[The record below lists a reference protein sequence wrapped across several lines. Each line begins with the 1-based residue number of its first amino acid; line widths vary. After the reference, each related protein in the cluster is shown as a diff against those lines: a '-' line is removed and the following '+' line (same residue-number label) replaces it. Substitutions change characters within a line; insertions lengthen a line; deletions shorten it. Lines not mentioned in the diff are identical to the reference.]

1 MNPASGRSYED
12 ELCGASQ
19 PRGVAVLG
27 DSISAHFH
35 LPREWFNSTELS
47 LVYPH
52 TTLPQAMVRSTSSS
66 LHLGEAGSY
75 PLAMVCD
82 NDTPDDC
89 FILEICVVLIIEFLI
104 YIFILL
110 SSFQTMFF
118 KVKISMEVFEK
129 NNTREKKSA
138 LKKNKIRNMTNT
150 REILFIYLLFRKHLN
165 PFRLLWRMSSTGQS
179 SQQ

>member
-66 LHLGEAGSY
+66 LHLGEDHTHWPWFAT
-75 PLAMVCD
+75 M
-82 NDTPDDC
+82 
-89 FILEICVVLIIEFLI
+89 IHQMIVLFL
-104 YIFILL
+104 
-110 SSFQTMFF
+110 
-118 KVKISMEVFEK
+118 
-129 NNTREKKSA
+129 KSA
-138 LKKNKIRNMTNT
+138 
-150 REILFIYLLFRKHLN
+150 
-165 PFRLLWRMSSTGQS
+165 
-179 SQQ
+179 